1 MAVKIRMKRT
11 GAKNDACFR
20 VVAADVRSPR
30 DGKNLEILGWYNP
43 GAKGQTFALK
53 LDRVD
58 YWLGNGAQISDTV
71 ASLVKKARKAPVGET
86 VADLPAAAPA
96 EAVAEESA
104 APVETVAAVP
114 AAAETAPEPET
125 VEAAADKVAP
135 ETDAN

>member
-30 DGKNLEILGWYNP
+30 DGKNLETLGWYNP

-58 YWLGNGAQISDTV
+58 YWLGNGAQISDTA
-71 ASLVKKARKAPVGET
+71 ASLVKKARKAPVDET
-86 VADLPAAAPA
+86 VADLPAAAPV

-104 APVETVAAVP
+104 APVETAPV
-114 AAAETAPEPET
+114 ETAPEPQT
-125 VEAAADKVAP
+125 VETAAEKVAP